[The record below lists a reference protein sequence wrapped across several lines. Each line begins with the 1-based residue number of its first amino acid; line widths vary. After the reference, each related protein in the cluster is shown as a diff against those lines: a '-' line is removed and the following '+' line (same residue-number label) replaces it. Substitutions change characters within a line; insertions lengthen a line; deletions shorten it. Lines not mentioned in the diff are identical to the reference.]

1 MNRLVSKK
9 TVLKIIAQVMTPAP
23 KSIGPEV
30 SLSKAQEMM
39 AKLKVRH
46 LPVVVGGK
54 VVGLLSDRNAKAA
67 SLSKWGEGFLVEDVM
82 ISDPFVVQP
91 SESLDSVLS
100 QMMKNKYGSVVVQ
113 EKNGDVTGIFTTLD
127 ALYVLRNI
135 LR

>member
-1 MNRLVSKK
+1 MNRFTSKK
-9 TVLKIIAQVMTPAP
+9 TVLEIIAQVMTPAP

-82 ISDPFVVQP
+82 ISNPFVVQP

-100 QMMKNKYGSVVVQ
+100 QMIKNKYGSVVVQ

>member
-46 LPVVVGGK
+46 LPVVVGSK

-127 ALYVLRNI
+127 ALYVLRKM

>member
-1 MNRLVSKK
+1 MNRFTSKK

>member
-127 ALYVLRNI
+127 ALYVLRKC
-135 LR
+135 

>member
-82 ISDPFVVQP
+82 ISAPFVVQP

-127 ALYVLRNI
+127 ALYVLRRM

>member
-1 MNRLVSKK
+1 M
-9 TVLKIIAQVMTPAP
+9 
-23 KSIGPEV
+23 
-30 SLSKAQEMM
+30 
-39 AKLKVRH
+39 
-46 LPVVVGGK
+46 
-54 VVGLLSDRNAKAA
+54 GLLSDRNAKAA

-91 SESLDSVLS
+91 SETLDSVLS

-127 ALYVLRNI
+127 ALYVLRKM

>member
-82 ISDPFVVQP
+82 ISNPFVVQP

>member
-127 ALYVLRNI
+127 ALYVLRRM